1 MLTSFRTIAHT
12 IAPTPAVQ
20 TSVISRDRAN
30 VTMPGTA
37 ISVSLACFQLLIE
50 VHNGQKPEINLICQF
65 FISGRRSQVRVSATI
80 EAIVPKMKSVSI
92 FNLRLCARERVGI
105 KAV

>member
-1 MLTSFRTIAHT
+1 MLTSFRTIAQT
-12 IAPTPAVQ
+12 IAPTPTVR
-20 TSVISRDRAN
+20 TSVISRDRAE
-30 VTMPGTA
+30 VTMLRTA
-37 ISVSLACFQLLIE
+37 INISLACFQLLLE
-50 VHNGQKPEINLICQF
+50 VHNGQKPEIKLIGQF

-92 FNLRLCARERVGI
+92 LNLRLCARERVGI